1 MTFQPDKFQKSFI
14 EAFEESLLNFQNDF
28 LILTGDAGTGK
39 TELILEL
46 IKISQEKSVAIE
58 VTALTGRAAAVLSDR
73 GVENP
78 LTLHKWLNRISDPL
92 LIQKYNNA
100 NAFVLVIDESSMISN
115 GYEIFENSEDNED
128 LLLDKLMYIF
138 YKHIPN
144 DNKLIIFVG
153 DEKQLPPVLHDYSP
167 ALDQLYLEGRYS
179 LKGNTFVLGKAHRQA
194 DKKDINTFASYFEH
208 SESALS
214 KELAIPDK
222 QYFLDNLD
230 PEQVE
235 FIDQSEV
242 SEKFFFHYFDD
253 STSVKII
260 TPTNQKADLYNYDIK
275 KRLYSAS
282 KTYFSAFNI
291 SNNSLEVVRGDILQV
306 FENNEDKFEK
316 NIYNG
321 QFLIVNDPLDAYDI
335 VYHKGSK
342 PDAFSR
348 FPALYQKLNVSF
360 VTDSGKKSNDN
371 FEILV
376 SVDYLIDSYHLN
388 KEEFQYFN
396 DKDSSVALKIRKN
409 LNQKETPIYPG
420 VSFDKKLNPILC
432 KYGYALTGH
441 KAQGGGWDYIFLDL
455 ENFWT
460 DNGHVSPKWVYTSAK
475 RTKKKLYLVNY

>member
-1 MTFQPDKFQKSFI
+1 MTFKPDKFQESFLD
-14 EAFEESLLNFQNDF
+14 AFEESLTNFQNDF

-46 IKISQEKSVAIE
+46 IKISQKKSAAIE
-58 VTALTGRAAAVLSDR
+58 VTALTGRASAVLSDR

-78 LTLHKWLNRISDPL
+78 LTLHKWLNKISDPL
-92 LIQKYNNA
+92 LIQKYNRDD
-100 NAFVLVIDESSMISN
+100 AFVLIIDESSMISN
-115 GYEIFENSEDNED
+115 GYEIFEDTEDNED

-144 DNKLIIFVG
+144 EKKLLIFVG

-179 LKGNTFVLGKAHRQA
+179 LKGSTFVLGKAHRQK
-194 DKKDINTFASYFEH
+194 DKKDINTFASYFEN
-208 SESALS
+208 SDSALS
-214 KELAIPDK
+214 KELAIPEK
-222 QYFLDNLD
+222 QYFLENLD
-230 PEQVE
+230 SNQVE
-235 FIDQSEV
+235 FIDQAEV

-253 STSVKII
+253 PTSVKII

-282 KTYFSAFNI
+282 KTYFPSFNI
-291 SNNSLEVVRGDILQV
+291 PNNSLEVVKGDILQV

-321 QFLIVNDPLDAYDI
+321 QFLIVNEPLEAYD
-335 VYHKGSK
+335 VVLHKGSK

-360 VTDSGKKSNDN
+360 VTDSGNKSKDK

-376 SVDYLIDSYHLN
+376 SIDYLIDSYHLT

-396 DKDSSVALKIRKN
+396 DKDSSVALKVRKN
-409 LNQKETPIYPG
+409 LNQKESPMFPG
-420 VSFDKKLNPILC
+420 VSFDKKINPILC

-475 RTKKKLYLVNY
+475 RAKKKLYLVNY